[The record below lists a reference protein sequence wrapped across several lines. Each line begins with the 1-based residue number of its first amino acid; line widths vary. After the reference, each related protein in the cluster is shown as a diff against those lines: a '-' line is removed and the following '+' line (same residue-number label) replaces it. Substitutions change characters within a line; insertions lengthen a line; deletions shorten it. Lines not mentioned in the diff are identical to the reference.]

1 MVFALPTRVLILIM
15 WLTHLK
21 PPSVGANGIRPP
33 YKSFDFNYVV
43 NSFETTI
50 CRGEWYSPSLQRFLI
65 LIMWLTHLKPPSVE
79 ANGIRPPYKSF
90 DFDYVVNSFETTICR
105 GEWYSPSLQEF

>member
-1 MVFALPTRVLILIM
+1 MKT
-15 WLTHLK
+15 
-21 PPSVGANGIRPP
+21 PSVG
-33 YKSFDFNYVV
+33 
-43 NSFETTI
+43 
-50 CRGEWYSPSLQRFLI
+50 
-65 LIMWLTHLKPPSVE
+65 

>member
-1 MVFALPTRVLILIM
+1 M

-33 YKSFDFNYVV
+33 YKSFDFDYVL

-50 CRGEWYSPSLQRFLI
+50 CRGKWYSPSLQRFLI
-65 LIMWLTHLKPPSVE
+65 LIMWLTHLIQI
-79 ANGIRPPYKSF
+79 NTF
-90 DFDYVVNSFETTICR
+90 DCLECVLHSEETSKLRTRFCT
-105 GEWYSPSLQEF
+105 GEWPFAPTDF